1 MARAGAM
8 SNFDIPTWQF
18 YKFYLHTLK
27 KLSIFSRYI
36 IFFQLQQ
43 ISLQIRYPHLNCPLY
58 FRVQAVFA
66 HVQTFFNL
74 PSLDVPIEINN
85 IDTEHLSEGYEARA
99 SYLKYD
105 IFFIYGLFY
114 KLRFSFFPLPL
125 LRNVNYERSN
135 RHMFLFLN

>member
-1 MARAGAM
+1 M
-8 SNFDIPTWQF
+8 QF
-18 YKFYLHTLK
+18 YARTQKILALIY
-27 KLSIFSRYI
+27 SIEIFSTATNM
-36 IFFQLQQ
+36 
-43 ISLQIRYPHLNCPLY
+43 HCPLY
-58 FRVQAVFA
+58 ICYFRIQAVYA

-114 KLRFSFFPLPL
+114 KLRFSFFPFPSL
-125 LRNVNYERSN
+125 ET
-135 RHMFLFLN
+135 